1 MKLKLTFL
9 AMVLFTSVLQAQ
21 RLTQTVRGIVLDKD
35 AQIPLVGATI
45 VKSGAETDFGT
56 TTNANGEFTLPNV
69 PVGRHNF
76 KVSYMGYEPCVLNE
90 LLVGS
95 AKEVVLNI
103 ELVETINNMEE
114 VVVMAKTRKD
124 QPLNFMSTVSSR
136 VFSVEEAS
144 RYAGGFDDPT
154 RLASS
159 FAGVAASEIESNGIS
174 VRGNSPAMVQYQM
187 EGVEID
193 NANHFEGGDMLG
205 GGFVSLFNSHLLA
218 NSDFMTGAFPAQYG
232 NALSATFDMKLRNG
246 NNQKHEHAAQI
257 GVMGIDIASEGPI
270 KKGGKASYLF
280 NYRYSTFGLLTSF
293 LPEGEG
299 LPVYQDLTYKINL
312 PSKAGTFALW
322 GTGAI
327 DNFYLKAKDKPEEWN
342 MEAKRMEIKSDFAPM
357 MTGLTHKYVFD
368 NQSYINTCVLYSYNQ
383 RQENVKWMNDELNL
397 NDLGRI
403 KNTTQSTTV
412 SSYYNKKLSKMHTNR
427 TGVSYKFINF
437 NFDEWASED
446 RVGTLENISQ
456 SSGSSALL
464 QAYSQS
470 KYTLSDKTVLNV
482 GLHYQRFDLNK
493 ESSFEPRLGLKH
505 QFSQKFSVSAAYGRH
520 SRMQMLNHYFI
531 KDKEG
536 STPNKDLGFTK
547 ANHYVLGFDYKINPH
562 TRLKVEPY
570 FQQLSAIP
578 VIPDSSFAIINLQ
591 DTHTFNEIL
600 KNKGTG
606 TNIGIEFTLERFLN
620 KGFYYLITASVYDSK
635 YKGGDGVERNT
646 MYNGNYI
653 LNILGGKEWAMG
665 REKNNIFGLNGRLYL
680 QGGNRQSPVDYEA
693 SFERKEVKYDH
704 TRLFEE
710 RKSGTARLDLTL
722 SYTRNRPKF
731 SSTWSLQLL
740 NALGTVITYNQE
752 YDFVKDEVVEMEG
765 RSVLPNISYKIMF

>member
-342 MEAKRMEIKSDFAPM
+342 MR
-357 MTGLTHKYVFD
+357 
-368 NQSYINTCVLYSYNQ
+368 N
-383 RQENVKWMNDELNL
+383 
-397 NDLGRI
+397 
-403 KNTTQSTTV
+403 
-412 SSYYNKKLSKMHTNR
+412 
-427 TGVSYKFINF
+427 NF
-437 NFDEWASED
+437 
-446 RVGTLENISQ
+446 V
-456 SSGSSALL
+456 
-464 QAYSQS
+464 
-470 KYTLSDKTVLNV
+470 
-482 GLHYQRFDLNK
+482 
-493 ESSFEPRLGLKH
+493 
-505 QFSQKFSVSAAYGRH
+505 
-520 SRMQMLNHYFI
+520 
-531 KDKEG
+531 
-536 STPNKDLGFTK
+536 
-547 ANHYVLGFDYKINPH
+547 
-562 TRLKVEPY
+562 
-570 FQQLSAIP
+570 
-578 VIPDSSFAIINLQ
+578 
-591 DTHTFNEIL
+591 
-600 KNKGTG
+600 
-606 TNIGIEFTLERFLN
+606 
-620 KGFYYLITASVYDSK
+620 
-635 YKGGDGVERNT
+635 
-646 MYNGNYI
+646 
-653 LNILGGKEWAMG
+653 
-665 REKNNIFGLNGRLYL
+665 
-680 QGGNRQSPVDYEA
+680 
-693 SFERKEVKYDH
+693 
-704 TRLFEE
+704 
-710 RKSGTARLDLTL
+710 
-722 SYTRNRPKF
+722 
-731 SSTWSLQLL
+731 
-740 NALGTVITYNQE
+740 
-752 YDFVKDEVVEMEG
+752 
-765 RSVLPNISYKIMF
+765 